1 MASGCYIQND
11 PLYKSMQT
19 KEEKKRNREEKLQAN
34 MIKRRAAIV
43 RHISSGTWT
52 AWLYILT
59 KRLTPIFFLK
69 IIAEDNEHVT
79 GISEQYFSCS
89 NKMTDCFQWLHKY
102 VWYWHSDMC
111 YFKLNSNIVLKIEA
125 LDLVNEL
132 QKRI

>member
-11 PLYKSMQT
+11 PWYKSIQT
-19 KEEKKRNREEKLQAN
+19 KKEKKRNMEEKLQAN
-34 MIKRRAAIV
+34 MTKRRAAIV
-43 RHISSGTWT
+43 PNISSEIWT
-52 AWLYILT
+52 AWLYILIR
-59 KRLTPIFFLK
+59 RLTPIFFLK
-69 IIAEDNEHVT
+69 IIAEHNEHVT

-89 NKMTDCFQWLHKY
+89 NKLTNYFQWLHKY

-111 YFKLNSNIVLKIEA
+111 YFKLNSNIALKIQA